1 MRYSKKDLKIRV
13 DYNNMMASVIG
24 RSQGITETELD
35 SISSEISKAY
45 NFVAAGS
52 GIGMMGWTKLAT
64 GQDDV
69 VEDILAT
76 AKQIRRNFEY
86 FVVLGIFPANPEA

>member
-35 SISSEISKAY
+35 SIISEICKA
-45 NFVAAGS
+45 
-52 GIGMMGWTKLAT
+52 
-64 GQDDV
+64 
-69 VEDILAT
+69 
-76 AKQIRRNFEY
+76 
-86 FVVLGIFPANPEA
+86 